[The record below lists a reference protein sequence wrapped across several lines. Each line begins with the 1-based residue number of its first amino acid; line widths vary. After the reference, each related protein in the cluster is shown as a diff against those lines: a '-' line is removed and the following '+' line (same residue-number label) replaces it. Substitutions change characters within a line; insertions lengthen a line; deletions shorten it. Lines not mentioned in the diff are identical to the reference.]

1 MFLVGLNLID
11 DYKFGTKSKNLVSA
25 HLMIFFPGDFFFFF
39 YNFSRAINLFLY
51 ISFSK
56 YAHHCKEPLV
66 NRRWMRLNYRKGRKI
81 GVSVNGL
88 DAEQIG
94 EG

>member
-25 HLMIFFPGDFFFFF
+25 HLMIFSLEILFYF